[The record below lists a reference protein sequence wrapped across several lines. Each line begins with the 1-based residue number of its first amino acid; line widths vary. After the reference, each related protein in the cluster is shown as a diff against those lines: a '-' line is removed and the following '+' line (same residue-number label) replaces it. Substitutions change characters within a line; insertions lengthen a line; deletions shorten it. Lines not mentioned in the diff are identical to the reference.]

1 MRRNAQQFMK
11 ARALA
16 IILIAIA
23 GTAGAAP
30 VTRSF
35 RSEQNFT
42 LSRGGSLVLE
52 NPVGNVTII
61 GSDAP
66 NIEATVFRTITAKDG
81 TMLEEA
87 RRQTVLIVGGDEKM
101 RVLRT
106 MSAPE
111 QAGWTMS
118 IAWKIRMP
126 RSAHVRVLSR
136 TSDQISVSGMTS
148 VVQVRNFNGYINLDQ
163 NKGPVVA
170 ESVNGTISYQNPVP
184 AANVVLS
191 TVNGNVLATIGA
203 DADFRWVAKTV
214 KGDIRTNLP
223 ARGAFFGTTFRGSI
237 NAPGGPTLTTAT
249 LMGNVDLLGAGM
261 NVRTAVSLRKMAPEQ
276 IQRAS
281 TGAPR
286 ASSGAVERQTVR
298 GFFRYETNLGDVRI
312 QEIDGA
318 ADIYTGAG
326 EVQLGAVAGSCVV
339 RSNGGPLQLG
349 EIFGQLKAET
359 RAGDVLV
366 DSARSGGT
374 IYTNGG
380 TIRLLYT
387 GGPTNLG
394 SGGGDIVV
402 RQAAGPI
409 EATTKS
415 GDIAISID
423 ERSRTQRVTA
433 RTDRGNIVLHVKQG
447 FGADIDATIITDKP
461 NIDTIVSELGGLSL
475 TREPLGGKLT
485 RVRAVGKVNGGGEKI
500 VLQATSGDIR
510 ITTRGSSPTIVGR
523 Q

>member
-1 MRRNAQQFMK
+1 MRTRLVAF
-11 ARALA
+11 
-16 IILIAIA
+16 ILIAIA
-23 GTAGAAP
+23 GSAAAAP
-30 VTRSF
+30 MTRSY
-35 RSEQNFT
+35 RSEQKFT

-52 NPVGNVTII
+52 NPVGNVFIV
-61 GSDAP
+61 GSDSP
-66 NIEATVFRTITAKDG
+66 NIEATVFRTITAQDK

-87 RRQTVLIVGGDEKM
+87 RKQTVLIVGGDEKL
-101 RVLRT
+101 RILRT
-106 MSAPE
+106 VGSPE
-111 QAGWTMS
+111 AAGWTMS
-118 IAWKIRMP
+118 VAWKVRMP

-148 VVQVRNFNGYINLDQ
+148 VVQVRNFNGSIHLTDNA
-163 NKGPVVA
+163 GPVVA
-170 ESVNGTISYQNPVP
+170 ESVNGTINYQSQKP
-184 AANVVLS
+184 AANVILS
-191 TVNGNVLATIGA
+191 TVNGNVLAVLPR

-214 KGDIRTNLP
+214 KGDIKTNLP
-223 ARGAFFGTTFRGSI
+223 ARGAFFGTTFRGSV
-237 NAPGGPTLTTAT
+237 NAPGGPTLSTTT
-249 LMGNVDLLGAGM
+249 LMGNVDVIGLGMDVA
-261 NVRTAVSLRKMAPEQ
+261 TSVSLRKMAPEQ

-281 TGAPR
+281 TGGPR
-286 ASSGAVERQTVR
+286 IGARAGAVERQSVR

-318 ADIYTGAG
+318 ADIFTGAG
-326 EVQLGAVAGSCVV
+326 EVQLGAVAGTCVV

-359 RAGDVLV
+359 RAGDILV

-374 IYTNGG
+374 LYTNGG
-380 TIRLLYT
+380 TIRLLYA

-402 RQAAGPI
+402 RQAAAPI

-415 GDIAISID
+415 GDIAISVD
-423 ERSRTQRVTA
+423 ERSKSQRISA
-433 RTDRGNIVLHVKQG
+433 KTDRGNIVIHVKAG

-461 NIDTIVSELGGLSL
+461 NVDTIVSELGGLSM

-500 VLQATSGDIR
+500 TLQATSGDIR
-510 ITTRGSSPTIVGR
+510 ITTRGAGPTVVGR